1 MKKILLINT
10 KYREFGGEDSN
21 FIEEYE
27 FLSKIYEVDFIEFE
41 NKGRIKFSDMIAFIL
56 NNNFISNKKVMKKIN
71 EFKPDFVYIHNTW
84 FRGNLGL
91 FNVLNRTGIPI
102 VHKIHNFRF
111 DCTSSYF
118 SQKHLNGKNFCEKC
132 GYSNKSLMLNKYFN
146 ESFLKSIAVI
156 RYGKKYLRILKTYN
170 MKILV
175 MTNFQKKYLLEEV
188 GVNPKNI
195 FIFENPIKIDQLL
208 KFSYNS
214 SSNYII
220 YAGRISFEKG
230 LQHLLES
237 WIDSDVKDLVLKV
250 VGTGSLL
257 ESLKKQF
264 QTSRI
269 DFLGQ
274 IPNEEVIELIKKSRA
289 VVTATRMYE
298 GQPKFLCEA
307 SIYGV
312 PAIFPSFGGMVEFYQ
327 NDYQFKFEQY
337 NYTDLKNK
345 FNLLENKQ
353 LLKKTSGNVSN
364 FIAHKLS
371 EKSLNNKFKEIL
383 KTFDE

>member
-21 FIEEYE
+21 FIEEYD
-27 FLSKIYEVDFIEFE
+27 FLSKNYEVDCIEFE
-41 NKGRIKFSDMIAFIL
+41 NKGRIKFSDLIAFVL
-56 NNNFISNKKVMKKIN
+56 NNNFISNKKVIKKIN

-91 FNVLNRTGIPI
+91 FSILKRTGIPI

-118 SQKHLNGKNFCEKC
+118 SQTHLNGKKFCEKC
-132 GYSNKSLMLNKYFN
+132 GYSNKSRILNKYFN
-146 ESFLKSIAVI
+146 ESLLKSIAVI
-156 RYGKKYLRILKTYN
+156 WYGKKYLRILKTYN

-175 MTNFQKKYLLEEV
+175 MTNFQKKYLLET

-195 FIFENPIKIDQLL
+195 YIFENPIKIDPIL
-208 KFSYNS
+208 KVSYDS

-230 LQHLLES
+230 LEQLIES
-237 WIDSDVKDLVLKV
+237 WIDSDTKDLVLKV
-250 VGTGSLL
+250 VGTGSSL

-264 QTSRI
+264 PTSKLE
-269 DFLGQ
+269 FLGQ
-274 IPNEEVIELIKKSRA
+274 IPNEEVVELIKKSRA

-307 SIYGV
+307 SIYGI
-312 PAIFPSFGGMVEFYQ
+312 PAIFPSFGGMIEFYQ
-327 NDYQFKFEQY
+327 NDYQLKFEQY
-337 NYTDLKNK
+337 NYSDLINK

-353 LLKKTSGNVSN
+353 ILKKTSDDVSN
-364 FIAHKLS
+364 FIAQKLS
-371 EKSLNNKFKEIL
+371 EKSLNNKFKEII
-383 KTFDE
+383 KNFDE

>member
-27 FLSKIYEVDFIEFE
+27 FLSKNFEVECVEFE
-41 NKGRIKFSDMIAFIL
+41 NKGIIKFSDLIAFVF
-56 NNNFISNKKVMKKIN
+56 NNNFISNKKVKKKIN
-71 EFKPDFVYIHNTW
+71 DFEPDLVYIHKRN
-84 FRGNLGL
+84 RNLGL
-91 FNVLNRTGIPI
+91 FSILKRAGIPI
-102 VHKIHNFRF
+102 IHKIHNFRF

-118 SQKHLNGKNFCEKC
+118 SDTHLNGKRFCEKC
-132 GYSNKSLMLNKYFN
+132 GYSNKSRILNKYFN

-156 RYGKKYLRILKTYN
+156 WYGKKYLRILKTYN

-175 MTNFQKKYLLEEV
+175 MTNFQKKYLLET

-195 FIFENPIKIDQLL
+195 YIFENPIKIDPIL
-208 KFSYNS
+208 KVSYDS

-230 LQHLLES
+230 LEQLIES
-237 WIDSDVKDLVLKV
+237 WIDSDVKGLVLKV
-250 VGTGSLL
+250 VGTGSSL

-264 QTSRI
+264 QTTKLE
-269 DFLGQ
+269 FLGQ
-274 IPNEEVIELIKKSRA
+274 IPNEEVVELIKKSRA

-307 SIYGV
+307 SSMV
-312 PAIFPSFGGMVEFYQ
+312 FPQYSHPSVE
-327 NDYQFKFEQY
+327 
-337 NYTDLKNK
+337 
-345 FNLLENKQ
+345 
-353 LLKKTSGNVSN
+353 
-364 FIAHKLS
+364 
-371 EKSLNNKFKEIL
+371 
-383 KTFDE
+383 